1 MPIMFVEGT
10 YQFNNGT
17 STFQV
22 SIESDKIWVSPDA
35 PVALRMQDFFNLD
48 NWTAVVADAT

>member
-48 NWTAVVADAT
+48 NWTAVVADDT